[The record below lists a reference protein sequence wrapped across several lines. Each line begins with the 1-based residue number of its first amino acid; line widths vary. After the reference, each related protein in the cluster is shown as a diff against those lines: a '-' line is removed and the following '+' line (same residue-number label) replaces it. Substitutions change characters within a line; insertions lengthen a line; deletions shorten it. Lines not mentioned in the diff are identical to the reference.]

1 MMLMDTSL
9 VGKTAL
15 VCGSSQGIGKA
26 IAVALAS
33 MGASCI
39 LVSRNASGLQATLS
53 DLNTRSGQLHA
64 YRVVDFNDTAALS
77 AMVKDTVASTPIDIL
92 INNTGGPAAGDI
104 AAADPHQF
112 EQAFSQHLVCNHILA
127 QAVLPSMKAKGWGRI
142 INIISTSVRIPLD
155 HLGVSNTIRAAVASW
170 AKTLSNEVAQFG
182 ITVNSLLPGFI
193 ATSRLDAVAA
203 SFADRQGISKPE
215 MEQRMRES
223 VPAKRFGDPAEIA
236 SVAAF
241 LASPAASYV
250 NGVSIPVDGGRTGPI

>member
-1 MMLMDTSL
+1 MDTSL

-39 LVSRNASGLQATLS
+39 LVSRNAPALQTTLS
-53 DLNTRSGQLHA
+53 ALDTSAGQVHS
-64 YRVVDFNDTAALS
+64 YRTADFNDLGALG
-77 AMVKDTVASTPIDIL
+77 VVVNDIVASADIDIL
-92 INNTGGPAAGDI
+92 INNTGGPAAGPI
-104 AAADPHQF
+104 AVADPDQF
-112 EQAFSQHLVCNHILA
+112 EKAFRQHLVCNHLLA

-203 SFADRQGISKPE
+203 SFAEREGISKTE

-236 SVAAF
+236 SVATF

-250 NGVSIPVDGGRTGPI
+250 NGVSIPVDGGRTGTI